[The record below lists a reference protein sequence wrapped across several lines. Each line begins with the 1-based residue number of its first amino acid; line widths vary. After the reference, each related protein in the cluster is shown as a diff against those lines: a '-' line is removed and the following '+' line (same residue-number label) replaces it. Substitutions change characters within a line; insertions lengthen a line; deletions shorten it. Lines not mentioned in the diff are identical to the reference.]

1 MEKAVKVLRI
11 IAPHFCVG
19 LILELGYVVM
29 APPIVLYTRGW
40 HEEKVRDY
48 AKFKKWEVEEG

>member
-29 APPIVLYTRGW
+29 APPIVLYTHG
-40 HEEKVRDY
+40 
-48 AKFKKWEVEEG
+48 